1 MLGPFGSK
9 HAPNQVN
16 TINPEWGEIN
26 LLIDPAFSSWRGE
39 AGNRQVGEE
48 AFASVA
54 SRTGQESLHEALM
67 QFQQLG
73 RAISFHDHG
82 PGLVPS
88 RQADDAQGREFKGQD
103 AATRVLKRVENHTCC
118 SCRTIAEEEGRAM
131 HLLHRSKSMSGQCQR
146 GHKACHGFRDFFRGI
161 ESDEESLHSS
171 LVLSLGHSSNSNRRP
186 RCQKRKSGG
195 IAWGSCRYHGFFA
208 DGWSAMEHDTMNTGF
223 ENREEGHEAKIKH
236 DADVIFRIHARRDK
250 LLGQWAAERMGLE
263 ADAIDEYAI
272 ELVKHDIKEPGDE
285 DVIEKLTADFKAR
298 GVEMDEEAIRQ
309 KLAEY
314 EAIATD
320 QVQGEGYKQE

>member
-1 MLGPFGSK
+1 
-9 HAPNQVN
+9 
-16 TINPEWGEIN
+16 
-26 LLIDPAFSSWRGE
+26 
-39 AGNRQVGEE
+39 
-48 AFASVA
+48 
-54 SRTGQESLHEALM
+54 
-67 QFQQLG
+67 
-73 RAISFHDHG
+73 
-82 PGLVPS
+82 
-88 RQADDAQGREFKGQD
+88 
-103 AATRVLKRVENHTCC
+103 
-118 SCRTIAEEEGRAM
+118 
-131 HLLHRSKSMSGQCQR
+131 MS
-146 GHKACHGFRDFFRGI
+146 
-161 ESDEESLHSS
+161 
-171 LVLSLGHSSNSNRRP
+171 
-186 RCQKRKSGG
+186 
-195 IAWGSCRYHGFFA
+195 
-208 DGWSAMEHDTMNTGF
+208 TGF